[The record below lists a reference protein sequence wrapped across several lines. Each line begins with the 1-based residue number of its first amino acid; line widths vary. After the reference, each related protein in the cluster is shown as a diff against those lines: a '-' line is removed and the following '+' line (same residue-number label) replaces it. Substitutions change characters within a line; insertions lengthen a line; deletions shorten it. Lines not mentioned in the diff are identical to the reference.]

1 MKQIRHRDYL
11 KKKAVRTGSH
21 NIYKAY
27 KQARNYVTRTI
38 KRTKSKYLMKFF
50 QETSKNA
57 KEMWKTINKVL
68 NKKSK
73 TTNVTELSIDDLSKD
88 N

>member
-1 MKQIRHRDYL
+1 
-11 KKKAVRTGSH
+11 
-21 NIYKAY
+21 
-27 KQARNYVTRTI
+27 
-38 KRTKSKYLMKFF
+38 MKFF